1 MIRVDGSALLLD
13 VLVAPRAAR
22 AKLGPVHDGRLKV
35 AVAAP
40 PVDGS
45 ANRAVT
51 LALARALG
59 VGKRAA
65 VIATGHT
72 SRRKTVRIE
81 GVTREQ
87 VEALC
92 E

>member
-1 MIRVDGSALLLD
+1 MIRTEGSALLLD

-40 PVDGS
+40 PVDGA

-51 LALARALG
+51 IALAKALG
-59 VGKRAA
+59 IGKQAA
-65 VIATGHT
+65 VIAAGHS
-72 SRRKTVRIE
+72 SRRKTVRLE

-92 E
+92 G